1 MAEKVNSTEALVTN
15 DNPAF
20 RGYDCPNGTMAHR
33 NGSWAFVPNILPPQV
48 SYDPETVSLLTKA
61 TGLIGELN
69 GIGNTIENPH
79 LLIRLHMKREAVA
92 SSKIEGTL
100 ASIEDLN
107 TYEALGSFLKSD
119 SERLRMPEVVN
130 YVDAIDWAW
139 EQIRGKK
146 QPCGLDII
154 LGAHKI
160 LMTGIAR
167 GDRSPGKF
175 RGIQNVIVG
184 REPLRTWIVYV
195 PPPPDSLTKLLQN
208 LEDFCIGEH
217 DDIPVLI
224 QCAMAHYQF
233 EAIHPFGDGNGRIG
247 RLLILLLLC
256 QRGVLTQPL
265 LYMSSFF
272 DQHKSLYYEHLL
284 EVSRNSDWDSWL
296 KFFLKAFVTQTTET
310 IDGIRRLQDL
320 RQQYQRILRG
330 ARANTNVFT
339 VMDSLFKNPHV
350 TVPVAQRLL
359 NKSYATA
366 KRSIRTLVDLGIL
379 TRSNARYQSRIYVAF
394 DIYKALQSANG
405 RD

>member
-1 MAEKVNSTEALVTN
+1 MAKKFNPTKTLVKN
-15 DNPAF
+15 DNPEF
-20 RGYDCPNGTMAHR
+20 EGYGRPNGTVIDKDDVR
-33 NGSWAFVPNILPPQV
+33 AFVPNILPPQL
-48 SYDPETVSLLTKA
+48 SHGPEIVSLVAKA
-61 TGLIGELN
+61 SGLIGELN

-130 YVDAIDWAW
+130 YVDAINWAW
-139 EQIRGKK
+139 EQIKDKK
-146 QPCGLDII
+146 QALDLDII
-154 LGAHKI
+154 LGAHRI
-160 LMTGIAR
+160 LMTGITG
-167 GDRSPGKF
+167 GDKNPGKF
-175 RGIQNVIVG
+175 RAVQNVIVG

-195 PPPPDSLTKLLQN
+195 PPPPESLAKLLQN
-208 LEDFCIGEH
+208 LEDFCRDEH

-256 QRGVLTQPL
+256 QRGMLTAPL
-265 LYMSSFF
+265 LYMSAFF
-272 DQHKSLYYEHLL
+272 DRHKPAYYDHLL
-284 EVSRNSDWDSWL
+284 EVTRNSDWDSWL
-296 KFFLKAFVTQTTET
+296 KFFLRAFVTQTAET
-310 IDGIRRLQDL
+310 IAGIRRLQDL
-320 RQQYQRILRG
+320 RQRYQRILRDAG
-330 ARANTNVFT
+330 ANTNVFT
-339 VMDSLFKNPHV
+339 VMDSLFGNPHV

-359 NKSYATA
+359 NMSYATA

-379 TRSNARYQSRIYVAF
+379 TQSNARHQSRIYVAF
-394 DIYKALQSANG
+394 DIYEALRGADG
-405 RD
+405 RG

>member
-1 MAEKVNSTEALVTN
+1 MSKKFNPTKTLIKN
-15 DNPAF
+15 DNPEF
-20 RGYDCPNGTMAHR
+20 KGYDCPNGTITHKDDVR
-33 NGSWAFVPNILPPQV
+33 AFVPNILPPQV
-48 SYDPETVSLLTKA
+48 SYDPETVLLLTKA
-61 TGLIGELN
+61 SELIGELN

-119 SERLRMPEVVN
+119 SERLRIPEVVN

-139 EQIRGKK
+139 EQIKDKK
-146 QPCGLDII
+146 QTLDLNII
-154 LGAHKI
+154 LGAHRI
-160 LMTGIAR
+160 LMTGITG
-167 GDRSPGKF
+167 GDKHPGKL
-175 RGIQNVIVG
+175 RTVQNVIVG

-195 PPPPDSLTKLLQN
+195 PPPPESLANLLQN
-208 LEDFCIGEH
+208 LEDFCHDKH

-224 QCAMAHYQF
+224 QCAMVHYQF

-256 QRGVLTQPL
+256 QRGVLTAPL
-265 LYMSSFF
+265 LYMSAFF
-272 DQHKSLYYEHLL
+272 DRYRPMYYDHLL

-296 KFFLKAFVTQTTET
+296 KFFLRAFVAQTRET
-310 IDGIRRLQDL
+310 IDGIKRLQDL
-320 RQQYQRILRG
+320 RQRYRRILRD
-330 ARANTNVFT
+330 ARANTNAFT
-339 VMDSLFKNPHV
+339 VMDSLFRNPHV

-359 NKSYATA
+359 NMSYATA

-379 TRSNARYQSRIYVAF
+379 TQSNARYQSRIYVAF
-394 DIYKALQSANG
+394 DIYEALRGADG
-405 RD
+405 RG

>member
-1 MAEKVNSTEALVTN
+1 MVKKFNPTKTLVKN
-15 DNPAF
+15 DNPEF
-20 RGYDCPNGTMAHR
+20 KGYGRPNGTVIHR
-33 NGSWAFVPNILPPQV
+33 DDVRAFVPNILPPQV
-48 SYDPETVSLLTKA
+48 SYDPETVSLVTKA
-61 TGLIGELN
+61 SGLIGELN

-139 EQIRGKK
+139 EQIKDKK
-146 QPCGLDII
+146 QALGLGII
-154 LGAHKI
+154 LGAHRI
-160 LMTGIAR
+160 LMTGITG
-167 GDRSPGKF
+167 GDKNPGKF
-175 RGIQNVIVG
+175 RAVQNVIVG
-184 REPLRTWIVYV
+184 RGPLRTWIVYV
-195 PPPPDSLTKLLQN
+195 PPPPESLAKLLQN
-208 LEDFCIGEH
+208 LEDFCRDEH

-256 QRGVLTQPL
+256 QRGVLTAPL
-265 LYMSSFF
+265 LYMSAFF
-272 DQHKSLYYEHLL
+272 DQYKSAYYDHLL

-296 KFFLKAFVTQTTET
+296 KFFLRAFVTQTAET
-310 IDGIRRLQDL
+310 IAGIRRLQDL
-320 RQQYQRILRG
+320 RQRYQRILRD

-339 VMDSLFKNPHV
+339 VMDSLFRNPHV

-359 NKSYATA
+359 KMSYATA

-379 TRSNARYQSRIYVAF
+379 TQSNARYQSRIYVAF
-394 DIYKALQSANG
+394 DIYEALRSADG
-405 RD
+405 RG